1 MEGVHITYLVMQTS
15 DLYRKALRYNL
26 ETKGVT
32 QAAIAAHLGIQPQ
45 SVNDFLNGRRNFSQE
60 RQAEIARMMG
70 TTYIDMLILGR
81 KLAEQETH
89 PLAPPDNVKPLPHA
103 EIISK
108 FINPETARKINEM
121 LVEIEARD
129 QDTYRKI
136 EGYIEAKYE
145 EIKDK
150 PVKKISGDEES

>member
-1 MEGVHITYLVMQTS
+1 MADSM
-15 DLYRKALRYNL
+15 
-26 ETKGVT
+26 
-32 QAAIAAHLGIQPQ
+32 GIKRPAF
-45 SVNDFLNGRRNFSQE
+45 NDFIHGRQGFSEE
-60 RQAEIARMMG
+60 RKAEIARKLG
-70 TTYIDMLILGR
+70 TSYIDMLILGR
-81 KLAEQETH
+81 KIAEQEESQ
-89 PLAPPDNVKPLPHA
+89 LAPPDNVKPLPHA

-108 FINPETARKINEM
+108 FIDPESARKINEM

-150 PVKKISGDEES
+150 PAKKISGDKES